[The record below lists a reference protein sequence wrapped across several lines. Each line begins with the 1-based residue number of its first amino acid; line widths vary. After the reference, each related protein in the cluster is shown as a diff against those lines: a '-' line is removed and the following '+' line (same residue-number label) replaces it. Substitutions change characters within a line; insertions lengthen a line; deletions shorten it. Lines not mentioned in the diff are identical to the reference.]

1 MNWFFDFFDR
11 IRAAYRARRAAKA
24 AVDLQSGS
32 EILAK
37 AQVEAAE
44 MEALTP
50 STAPAVPVVVV
61 ETPPVV
67 AAPAPATSA
76 PASVPTLTN

>member
-11 IRAAYRARRAAKA
+11 IRASYRARRAAKA

-44 MEALTP
+44 IEALTP
-50 STAPAVPVVVV
+50 STAPAAPIVN
-61 ETPPVV
+61 PPVV
-67 AAPAPATSA
+67 AASA
-76 PASVPTLTN
+76 PAIVSGSVPTLTN